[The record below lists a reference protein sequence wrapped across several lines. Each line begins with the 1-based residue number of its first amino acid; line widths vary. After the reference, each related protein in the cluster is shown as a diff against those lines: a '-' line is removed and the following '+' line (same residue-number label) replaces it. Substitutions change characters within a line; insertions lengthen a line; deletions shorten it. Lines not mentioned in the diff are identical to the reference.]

1 MDEQGS
7 RNASGVVGW
16 RLVVDARLADIAAG
30 FGLASPALGRAMAE
44 AALSPGKRFR
54 AMVLLIAGE
63 ATGGVTPALIDAAC
77 ALELVHTA
85 SLVFDDLPCMDDAQ
99 ARRGRP
105 ATHVVHGESRAILA
119 GIALVTE
126 AMRLLTTARGADAE
140 TRVRLVAA
148 LSGAL
153 GPAGLSAGQDLD
165 LHAAKNASGVQRE
178 QDLKTGALFTAGFE
192 MLGVIQRLD
201 ADDRATLAALSR
213 TLGRAFQSYDDLLDV
228 QAEAGALGKDTG
240 RDVQAGGPARGVL
253 AVRSLSQAQAHY
265 DDLRTEVEAL
275 LGRCGFDSLSLSQH
289 IAQVLPIRASRAA

>member
-77 ALELVHTA
+77 AVELVHTA

-105 ATHVVHGESRAILA
+105 ATHVIHGESRAILA

-201 ADDRATLAALSR
+201 AEDRATLAALSR

-265 DDLRTEVEAL
+265 DGLRTEVEAL
-275 LGRCGFDSLSLSQH
+275 LGRCGFDSLSLSRH
-289 IAQVLPIRASRAA
+289 IAQVLPVRASRAA